1 MSILLPKDEI
11 NNSKSMSQF
20 REKSPRQKSGQTNK
34 QQQQQQNRDSLHL
47 VNEKNA
53 NNLQSLEQDDDS
65 ETENLSPLLYHKTNK
80 KSHMKHGKKGTS
92 NGGSSSS
99 SSAFASP
106 NAPIQFQSQQIQPS
120 QSALHI
126 DGVIDSIDD
135 TDTDIEERDSEVIH
149 SNK

>member
-1 MSILLPKDEI
+1 MSVLLPKDET
-11 NNSKSMSQF
+11 NNTKVTSQF

-34 QQQQQQNRDSLHL
+34 QQNRDSLHL

-53 NNLQSLEQDDDS
+53 NNLQSIEQDDDS
-65 ETENLSPLLYHKTNK
+65 ETENLSPLLYHKNNK
-80 KSHMKHGKKGTS
+80 KSQMKHGKKGTS

-106 NAPIQFQSQQIQPS
+106 NAPIQFPSQQIQS
-120 QSALHI
+120 LQSALHI
-126 DGVIDSIDD
+126 DGVIESIDD

>member
-1 MSILLPKDEI
+1 MSVLLPKDDI
-11 NNSKSMSQF
+11 NNSKSTSQF
-20 REKSPRQKSGQTNK
+20 REKSPRQKTGQTNK
-34 QQQQQQNRDSLHL
+34 QQNRDSLHL

-53 NNLQSLEQDDDS
+53 NNLQSIEQDDDS
-65 ETENLSPLLYHKTNK
+65 ETENLSPLLYHKNNNK
-80 KSHMKHGKKGTS
+80 KSQMKHGKKGTS

-106 NAPIQFQSQQIQPS
+106 NAPIQFQSQQIQSS

-126 DGVIDSIDD
+126 DGVIESIDD

>member
-1 MSILLPKDEI
+1 MSVLMPKDET
-11 NNSKSMSQF
+11 NNTKSTSQF
-20 REKSPRQKSGQTNK
+20 REKSPRQKNGPNNK
-34 QQQQQQNRDSLHL
+34 QQNRDSLHL

-53 NNLQSLEQDDDS
+53 NNLQSIEQDDDS
-65 ETENLSPLLYHKTNK
+65 ETENLSPLLYHKNNK
-80 KSHMKHGKKGTS
+80 KSQMKHGKKGTS
-92 NGGSSSS
+92 TVGSSSS

-106 NAPIQFQSQQIQPS
+106 KAPIQFQSQQIQPS

-126 DGVIDSIDD
+126 EGVIESIDD